1 MRKLMMI
8 IALVPMLNGCA
19 TLNTAN
25 PTVPLQRITS
35 LQQQADKMLA
45 GRKGVDVYQIQ
56 KSLAWLDLAQD
67 EYYDGDRTGIITAAT
82 DEAERILQ
90 QIKVAANYADMSTPI
105 LIGSEKVRDDL
116 WQQSAK
122 LKQSPSVQCGYQDL
136 AKLDV
141 QLVWT
146 GHEYYEA
153 GWSHAKTH
161 SEVADNLAYQAELK
175 IKQCAQQSI
184 ALSTNASAGS
194 NVSSNASSNANITQY
209 LLETDALFAFNQAGV
224 EYLVL
229 GGRHKLDKLIATM
242 KAWHSITQIEIDGH
256 ADRLGKTSYNQQL
269 STRRAEKI
277 RDYLVQH
284 GIAANLVTVKGAGT
298 SDPVVSCDQKQSHT
312 QLINCLQ
319 PNRRVEFV
327 VHGVQ

>member
-45 GRKGVDVYQIQ
+45 GRKGVDVYQIE

-67 EYYDGDRTGIITAAT
+67 EYYDGDRTGIIAAAT
-82 DEAERILQ
+82 DEAERVLKQ
-90 QIKVAANYADMSTPI
+90 VNVSPSYTDMSTPI

-116 WQQSAK
+116 WQQSAT
-122 LKQSPSVQCGYQDL
+122 LKQSPSVQCGYKEL

-146 GHEYYEA
+146 GHEYYES

-161 SEVADNLAYQAELK
+161 SEVADSLAYQAELK
-175 IKQCAQQSI
+175 IKQCTQQLI
-184 ALSTNASAGS
+184 ALSTSANAGG
-194 NVSSNASSNANITQY
+194 NVSNTNTTQY

-242 KAWHSITQIEIDGH
+242 QTWHSITQIEIDGH

-269 STRRAEKI
+269 SIRRAEKI

-284 GIAANLVTVKGAGT
+284 GIAANLVTIKGAGT